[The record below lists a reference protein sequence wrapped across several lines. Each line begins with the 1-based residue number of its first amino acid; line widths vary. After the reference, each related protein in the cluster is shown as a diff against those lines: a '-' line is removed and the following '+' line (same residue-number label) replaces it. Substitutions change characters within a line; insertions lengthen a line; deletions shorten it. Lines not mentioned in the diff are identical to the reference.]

1 MRWWDGIT
9 DSTNASVSK
18 VRGMVRERG
27 AWPAAVHEVTK
38 SRMRLSGRT
47 NVQTA
52 NCKRPDCPQQ
62 GSPGAQGHGR
72 QGGWVQAEP
81 GAERPGEGSRG

>member
-9 DSTNASVSK
+9 DSTNTSVSK

-38 SRMRLSGRT
+38 SRMRHSCRT

-52 NCKRPDCPQQ
+52 N
-62 GSPGAQGHGR
+62 
-72 QGGWVQAEP
+72 
-81 GAERPGEGSRG
+81 